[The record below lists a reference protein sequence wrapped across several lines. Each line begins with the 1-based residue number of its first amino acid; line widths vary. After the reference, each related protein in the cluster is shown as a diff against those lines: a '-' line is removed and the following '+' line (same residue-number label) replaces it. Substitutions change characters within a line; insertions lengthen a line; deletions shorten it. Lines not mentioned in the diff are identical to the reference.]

1 MITVIY
7 SYSFPALATP
17 VRAVRDNLYH
27 LKGEKEYMAQIAVSY
42 SE

>member
-17 VRAVRDNLYH
+17 VQAVRDN